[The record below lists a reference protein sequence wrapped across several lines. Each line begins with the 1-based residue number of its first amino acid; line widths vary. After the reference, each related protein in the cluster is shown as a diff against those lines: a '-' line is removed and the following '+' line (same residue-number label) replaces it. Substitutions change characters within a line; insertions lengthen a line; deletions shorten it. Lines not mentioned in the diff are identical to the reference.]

1 MNILAIETATQICGV
16 AFARDGQVI
25 ASDEV
30 DQANVHAERLLD
42 LIVGVL
48 RDHGGVQAVDGVAV
62 SIGPGSFTGLRIGVS
77 AAKGLVFGT
86 GRILVGVPTLTA
98 LIARARNESRVL
110 RPEDKI
116 VALLP
121 ARRGEYFLAR
131 EGNDEVTIRR
141 GQQILGDLIDDH
153 VVFTGQFDQ
162 LALSPGQR
170 VVEPPLRR
178 CSAAMV
184 GIVGDRMIRE
194 GKRDDVARLEPHY
207 SLEFFLNADTTER
220 T

>member
-1 MNILAIETATQICGV
+1 MNILAIETATRICGV
-16 AFARDGQVI
+16 AFVRDGKVV

-48 RDHGGVQAVDGVAV
+48 RDHGGIQSVEGVAV

-77 AAKGLVFGT
+77 AAKGLVYGT

-98 LIARARNESRVL
+98 LIARARSESRAL
-110 RPEDKI
+110 TPEDRI

-121 ARRGEYFLAR
+121 ARRGEYFFAR
-131 EGNDEVTIRR
+131 EGNNEIEIRR
-141 GQQILGDLIDDH
+141 AAQIAEDLAVDH
-153 VVFTGQFDQ
+153 VVLTGQFDQ
-162 LALSPGQR
+162 LPLSPGQR
-170 VVEPPLRR
+170 VIEPPLRR

-184 GIVGDRMIRE
+184 GIIGDRLIRE
-194 GKRDDVARLEPHY
+194 GKRDDVAKLEPQY
-207 SLEFFLNADTTER
+207 SLEFFLNADMTER